1 MSLELTGDVSN
12 NHQQHQ
18 EMQVVCT
25 EVRQATHDMV
35 HLVTH
40 FTMGW

>member
-1 MSLELTGDVSN
+1 MSLGLTSDVGG
-12 NHQQHQ
+12 NHQHQ
-18 EMQVVCT
+18 EMRVVCT
-25 EVRQATHDMV
+25 EVRQASHDMV